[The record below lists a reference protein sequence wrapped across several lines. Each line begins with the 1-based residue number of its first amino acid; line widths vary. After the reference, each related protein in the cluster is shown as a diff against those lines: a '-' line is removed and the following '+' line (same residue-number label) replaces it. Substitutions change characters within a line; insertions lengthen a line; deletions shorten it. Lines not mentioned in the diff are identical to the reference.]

1 MSKIKVCKHTVD
13 YDELVKALKNNKI
26 NFETKN
32 CIHKCSKCHEKVL
45 VKNDDDYIS
54 AKTVEKL
61 VSKLKDEK

>member
-13 YDELVKALKNNKI
+13 YNDLVKELKDNKI

-45 VKNDDDYIS
+45 IKKDDYYIS